1 LPLSTCP
8 HQWPVGIMRLMLEK
22 DTTIEAQR
30 HDIEALRREM
40 EAVKRASSGL
50 AGSEAQAAMHATP

>member
-1 LPLSTCP
+1 
-8 HQWPVGIMRLMLEK
+8 MRLMLEK

-40 EAVKRASSGL
+40 EAVKRALSGL
-50 AGSEAQAAMHATP
+50 AGSEAQAAMHAIP